1 MLFSVD
7 ASTKCIAYNNHNK
20 LCAVTF
26 DMKQSFIF
34 LILSFF
40 LNETQTIN
48 VVLKL
53 FNWNILNAEH
63 MLM

>member
-26 DMKQSFIF
+26 DMKKFQHSNFVI
-34 LILSFF
+34 F

-48 VVLKL
+48 VVSKL